1 MIIIGDNFVPFE
13 NISFISSID
22 DIKNT
27 KANSTLIF
35 FYDAELLKYSYEN
48 DLSSAVIVTSITE
61 AIYCNSLNAKYIK
74 ANSTIIFDYDEK
86 TLEYSYKNNLSSAV
100 VVSSIK
106 EAIYCNSLNV
116 KYIISEKNLAC
127 EIQKIADN
135 YMYDSKNLVIIDS
148 NEEFE
153 QTTIAQ
159 IDGVIY
165 RELIN

>member
-1 MIIIGDNFVPFE
+1 MIIIGDKLVPFE
-13 NISFISSID
+13 EVIY
-22 DIKNT
+22 IKN
-27 KANSTLIF
+27 I
-35 FYDAELLKYSYEN
+35 EN
-48 DLSSAVIVTSITE
+48 IKDT
-61 AIYCNSLNAKYIK
+61 K

-135 YMYDSKNLVIIDS
+135 YMYDSKNLVIINS

-153 QTTIAQ
+153 QTAIAQ

>member
-1 MIIIGDNFVPFE
+1 MIIIGDKLVPFE
-13 NISFISSID
+13 EVIY
-22 DIKNT
+22 IKN
-27 KANSTLIF
+27 I
-35 FYDAELLKYSYEN
+35 EN
-48 DLSSAVIVTSITE
+48 IKDT
-61 AIYCNSLNAKYIK
+61 K

-165 RELIN
+165 RELMN

>member
-13 NISFISSID
+13 NISFISTID
-22 DIKNT
+22 DIKDT

-61 AIYCNSLNAKYIK
+61 AIYCNSLNAKYIISDK
-74 ANSTIIFDYDEK
+74 H
-86 TLEYSYKNNLSSAV
+86 L
-100 VVSSIK
+100 
-106 EAIYCNSLNV
+106 AIQ
-116 KYIISEKNLAC
+116 
-127 EIQKIADN
+127 IQKIADN
-135 YMYDSKNLVIIDS
+135 YMYDSKNLVIINS

-153 QTTIAQ
+153 HIAKDE

-165 RELIN
+165 RDLIK

>member
-1 MIIIGDNFVPFE
+1 MIIIGDKLVPFE
-13 NISFISSID
+13 EVIY
-22 DIKNT
+22 IKN
-27 KANSTLIF
+27 I
-35 FYDAELLKYSYEN
+35 EN
-48 DLSSAVIVTSITE
+48 IKDT
-61 AIYCNSLNAKYIK
+61 K

-100 VVSSIK
+100 IVSSIK
-106 EAIYCNSLNV
+106 ESIYCNSLNV
-116 KYIISEKNLAC
+116 KYIISEKNLAS

-153 QTTIAQ
+153 QIAISQ

>member
-1 MIIIGDNFVPFE
+1 MFVKQIGIKMIIIGDKLVPFE
-13 NISFISSID
+13 EVIYIKNIEN
-22 DIKNT
+22 IKNT
-27 KANSTLIF
+27 
-35 FYDAELLKYSYEN
+35 
-48 DLSSAVIVTSITE
+48 
-61 AIYCNSLNAKYIK
+61 K

-165 RELIN
+165 RELMN

>member
-1 MIIIGDNFVPFE
+1 MIIIGDKLVPFE
-13 NISFISSID
+13 EVIYIKNIEN
-22 DIKNT
+22 IKNT
-27 KANSTLIF
+27 
-35 FYDAELLKYSYEN
+35 
-48 DLSSAVIVTSITE
+48 
-61 AIYCNSLNAKYIK
+61 K

-153 QTTIAQ
+153 QTAIAQ